1 MGVAEAEVS
10 PTGREEGRG
19 DLGEGG
25 AGDRARSESYEREE
39 HASGTVGTK
48 VVGRGEL
55 VKKMR

>member
-1 MGVAEAEVS
+1 MS